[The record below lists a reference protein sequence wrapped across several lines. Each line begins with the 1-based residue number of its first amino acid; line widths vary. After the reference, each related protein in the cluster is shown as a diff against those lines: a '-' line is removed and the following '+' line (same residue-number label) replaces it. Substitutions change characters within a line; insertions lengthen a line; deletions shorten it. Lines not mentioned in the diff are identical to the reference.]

1 MLIKL
6 GIWFLDTQSGVL
18 STDIDSKKTENLRLD
33 HTPLALLLCL
43 LKYRGQDVTKD
54 IMLGEVWPNK
64 VVSED
69 VLSVA
74 MSQIRKAL
82 GDNARKPIYIKT
94 IPGIGYRLIAEVE
107 DIEDVKKNEVIKV
120 KTNKN
125 KILAITSITL
135 LLVISFFYLFNLA
148 PPSSSPLSQLPSL
161 SAQSH
166 YQKGRYLLTQ
176 EDEKSWQEAKQIF
189 EDTIISSPEFAPVY
203 RELAQTKLK
212 LIGKDNLAA
221 FKKAEELKFLLN
233 KTLSLSP
240 NDQGSYLLLAKIAFT
255 IEWDFALAESYFRQA
270 LKIDDNNAMA
280 HYKFSVLL
288 MAAGKFDLALK
299 HIQQYIALDP
309 AGYAASMVAWIY
321 NMMEE
326 YELAINEMEKL
337 EQLNSNDL
345 MYLMSY
351 QSILENTNEELKSF
365 QKLTKIF
372 QQFNYTKDEIS
383 AVTQAFEQG
392 GLANVNLWL
401 LEVKKEQKNIGQG
414 YPPLSLAR
422 YAIKAGE
429 TELAIKYI
437 QQAKKKR
444 ERNLL
449 YFNVDPI
456 YKSIRHAP
464 ELKNII
470 NASQHTSEVSR

>member
-6 GIWFLDTQSGVL
+6 GLWFLDTQTGVL
-18 STDIDSKKTENLRLD
+18 SKDVDSSKDEIKRLD

-54 IMLGEVWPNK
+54 VMLAEVWQNK

-82 GDNARKPIYIKT
+82 EDNARKPIYIKT
-94 IPGIGYRLIAEVE
+94 IPSIGYRLIAEVKE
-107 DIEDVKKNEVIKV
+107 IEKVENSEVNVEGSPKSTMLKTAYILSISLILLFVIYYLLNEKQ
-120 KTNKN
+120 TPT
-125 KILAITSITL
+125 ATL
-135 LLVISFFYLFNLA
+135 Q
-148 PPSSSPLSQLPSL
+148 QLPSL

-176 EDEKSWQEAKQIF
+176 KDEESWQEAKQIF

-203 RELAQTKLK
+203 RELAQAKLK
-212 LIGKDNLAA
+212 LIGRDNLVA
-221 FKKAEELKFLLN
+221 FEKVEEFKFLLN
-233 KTLSLSP
+233 KSLTLSP
-240 NDQGSYLLLAKIAFT
+240 NDQETYLLLAKVAFN
-255 IEWDFALAESYFRQA
+255 IEWDFVLAEQYFSKA
-270 LKIDDNNAMA
+270 LQIDDNNAKA
-280 HYKFSVLL
+280 HYKFSVFL

-299 HIQQYIALDP
+299 HIQRYIALDP
-309 AGYAASMVAWIY
+309 AGYAAPMVAWIY

-326 YELAINEMEKL
+326 YELAIDEMDKL
-337 EQLNSNDL
+337 EQLNSSDL

-351 QSILENTNEELKSF
+351 QSVLENTGKEQESF

-372 QQFNYTKDEIS
+372 QHFNYTKDEIF
-383 AVTQAFEQG
+383 AATQAFEQG

-401 LEVKKEQKNIGQG
+401 LEVKKEHKNIGQG
-414 YPPLSLAR
+414 YPPLSFAR
-422 YAIKAGE
+422 YAVKAGKKD
-429 TELAIKYI
+429 LAIKYI
-437 QQAKKKR
+437 QQAQKKR

-464 ELKNII
+464 ELKDMI
-470 NASQHTSEVSR
+470 NPN

>member
-6 GIWFLDTQSGVL
+6 GRWFLDNQTGIL
-18 STDIDSKKTENLRLD
+18 SLSITSQKEETKRLD

-43 LKYRGQDVTKD
+43 LKYRGQDVSKD
-54 IMLGEVWPNK
+54 IMLAEVWQNK

-82 GDNARKPIYIKT
+82 EDNARKPIYIKT

-107 DIEDVKKNEVIKV
+107 EIENFVNSEKPVEKTARNKKVTIGF
-120 KTNKN
+120 
-125 KILAITSITL
+125 
-135 LLVISFFYLFNLA
+135 VISICLVFLFFTFVNMKPA
-148 PPSSSPLSQLPSL
+148 PMTTEQQLPSL
-161 SAQSH
+161 SAKSH

-176 EDEKSWQEAKQIF
+176 KDQKSWQEAQQIF

-203 RELAQTKLK
+203 RELAQAKLK
-212 LIGKDNLAA
+212 LLGRDNLAA
-221 FKKAEELKFLLN
+221 FGKIKELKFLLN

-240 NDQGSYLLLAKIAFT
+240 NDQASYLLLANVAFN
-255 IEWDFALAESYFRQA
+255 IEWDFALAEQHFIKA
-270 LKIDDNNAMA
+270 LKIDDNNAKA
-280 HYKFSVLL
+280 HYRYSIFL
-288 MAAGKFDLALK
+288 MAAGKFELSLK
-299 HIQQYIALDP
+299 HIQQYISLDP
-309 AGYAASMVAWIY
+309 LGYAAPMVAWIY

-326 YELAINEMEKL
+326 YELAIGEMERL
-337 EQLNSNDL
+337 ESLDSNDL
-345 MYLMSY
+345 MYLMSS
-351 QSILENTNEELKSF
+351 QSILENTGQEQESFLK
-365 QKLTKIF
+365 LVKIF
-372 QQFNYTKDEIS
+372 QHSSYTEDEIS
-383 AVTQAFEQG
+383 SVTQAFEQG

-401 LEVKKEQKNIGQG
+401 LETKKEQNNIGQG

-422 YAIKAGE
+422 YAVKAGKKN
-429 TELAIKYI
+429 LAIKYI
-437 QQAKKKR
+437 QQALEIR

-464 ELKNII
+464 ELKNMIK
-470 NASQHTSEVSR
+470 

>member
-1 MLIKL
+1 MQIIL
-6 GIWFLDTQSGVL
+6 GNWLLDTQAGTL
-18 STDIDSKKTENLRLD
+18 SNNTESSKVENKRLD

-54 IMLGEVWPNK
+54 VMLAEVWPEK

-82 GDNARKPIYIKT
+82 KDNARKPQYIKT

-107 DIEDVKKNEVIKV
+107 EIESVQKMVVVNLKSN
-120 KTNKN
+120 KTK
-125 KILAITSITL
+125 ITL
-135 LLVISFFYLFNLA
+135 ALSIAIVLLISVFYFLYLKST
-148 PPSSSPLSQLPSL
+148 PTLILSQLPTL

-176 EDEKSWQEAKQIF
+176 KDEKSWQEAKQIF
-189 EDTIISSPEFAPVY
+189 EDTIITSPEFAPVY

-212 LIGKDNLAA
+212 LVGKDSLAA
-221 FKKAEELKFLLN
+221 FKNAEDFKFLIN
-233 KTLSLSP
+233 KSLTLSP
-240 NDQGSYLLLAKIAFT
+240 NDQASYLLLAKIAFT
-255 IEWDFALAESYFRQA
+255 IEWDFALAELYFSKA
-270 LKIDDNNAMA
+270 LQIDDNNAMA

-288 MAAGKFDLALK
+288 MAAGKFNLALK
-299 HIQQYIALDP
+299 HIQRYIALDP
-309 AGYAASMVAWIY
+309 AGYAAAMVAWIY

-326 YELAINEMEKL
+326 YELAIKEMDKL
-337 EQLNSNDL
+337 QQLDPSDL
-345 MYLMSY
+345 MYIMSA
-351 QSILENTNEELKSF
+351 QSILENTGKEQESF

-372 QQFNYTKDEIS
+372 QHFNYTKDEIS
-383 AVTQAFEQG
+383 AVTQAFKQG

-422 YAIKAGE
+422 YAVKAGKK
-429 TELAIKYI
+429 ELAIKYI
-437 QQAKKKR
+437 QQARAKR
-444 ERNLL
+444 EKNLI
-449 YFNVDPI
+449 YFNVDPV

-464 ELKNII
+464 ELNDTIK
-470 NASQHTSEVSR
+470 